1 MYFKCKAKVKAKVKV
16 EDEIVREKVDMSFNI
31 LDYCYSSLDA
41 ETRLRLQSR
50 FEIDE
55 RNKRSSTPH
64 AEHIVVKADIHAVDN
79 STITCLS
86 NENFYEP
93 VNSAPTQENFYE
105 PVNSAPTQE
114 NFYDTVTS
122 DHYSTQEGFYDAV
135 ASDHS
140 STQENFYDIVI
151 SDHYSTQENFYEPEN
166 SVRYLT
172 PVNTISFMSL
182 SEASVIQDDPITY
195 E

>member
-50 FEIDE
+50 FEIDSQ
-55 RNKRSSTPH
+55 NTRSSTPH

-93 VNSAPTQENFYE
+93 VNS
-105 PVNSAPTQE
+105 
-114 NFYDTVTS
+114 
-122 DHYSTQEGFYDAV
+122 DHSSTQEGFYDAV

-140 STQENFYDIVI
+140 STQENVYDTVI
-151 SDHYSTQENFYEPEN
+151 SDHYSTQENFYESEN

-182 SEASVIQDDPITY
+182 SEATVIRDDSITY